1 MKSKYIRAICLG
13 AAGLLVISTAAI
25 NNHKQSEDVTAKA
38 AATASVI
45 EESAETADAGVTAGI
60 ASVTAQAL
68 ASDEDVATVSDTDTE
83 LTAAAQEE
91 VTSVYGYTN
100 LGIAVVDSGNLN
112 VRETPGTDA
121 TLVGKM
127 PNHAACE
134 VLGVDGEWTQIQS
147 GEVTGYVKTEYLV
160 TGNEAAALAEQVKET
175 VAKVTTTTLYVREEP
190 NTDCSIVTSMPMG
203 EELEVVEQLDGLMQS
218 AVLVTG
224 PLSKG
229 FFSLG
234 DQTHADALPMDTTKT
249 TNWFY
254 FLSNIE
260 LMTAE
265 ENHTVICYGDS
276 ITAGAWPDYLTLLAR
291 QNPDN
296 HTAFIR
302 RATSGSRV
310 LRQYECITYD
320 SYGLKGTNRFPHE
333 IPTTGADTV
342 IIQQGINDIIHPI
355 GIETNPFRPM
365 SDLPTAKE
373 LIDGYRYYIEEA
385 KKLHLKVYMGTLLPI
400 FGWRTYATFR
410 DDLRNELNAW
420 IRSAKEIDGCID
432 FDLALRGSENPS
444 AFREGFDSGDHLH
457 PSSKAYQAMAECAYE
472 VLRK

>member
-1 MKSKYIRAICLG
+1 
-13 AAGLLVISTAAI
+13 
-25 NNHKQSEDVTAKA
+25 
-38 AATASVI
+38 
-45 EESAETADAGVTAGI
+45 
-60 ASVTAQAL
+60 
-68 ASDEDVATVSDTDTE
+68 
-83 LTAAAQEE
+83 
-91 VTSVYGYTN
+91 
-100 LGIAVVDSGNLN
+100 
-112 VRETPGTDA
+112 
-121 TLVGKM
+121 
-127 PNHAACE
+127 
-134 VLGVDGEWTQIQS
+134 
-147 GEVTGYVKTEYLV
+147 
-160 TGNEAAALAEQVKET
+160 
-175 VAKVTTTTLYVREEP
+175 
-190 NTDCSIVTSMPMG
+190 
-203 EELEVVEQLDGLMQS
+203 MQS
-218 AVLVTG
+218 AVFVTG

-342 IIQQGINDIIHPI
+342 IIQQGINDIIHPV

>member
-1 MKSKYIRAICLG
+1 MENPMNTTINKNQTWCSMWGNAVSIAEHRPESYAKDITLRYPVYAPFDG
-13 AAGLLVISTAAI
+13 TALRFTFD
-25 NNHKQSEDVTAKA
+25 NYCGSEPVSITK
-38 AATASVI
+38 
-45 EESAETADAGVTAGI
+45 
-60 ASVTAQAL
+60 
-68 ASDEDVATVSDTDTE
+68 ATVSIADCDFNCDDITRKINLSCPMQE
-83 LTAAAQEE
+83 SATAQI
-91 VTSVYGYTN
+91 TF
-100 LGIAVVDSGNLN
+100 SGNSS
-112 VRETPGTDA
+112 VTIAAHERIISDDIFFQVQAGQ
-121 TLVGKM
+121 TLCV
-127 PNHAACE
+127 N
-134 VLGVDGEWTQIQS
+134 
-147 GEVTGYVKTEYLV
+147 
-160 TGNEAAALAEQVKET
+160 
-175 VAKVTTTTLYVREEP
+175 LYFADF
-190 NTDCSIVTSMPMG
+190 T
-203 EELEVVEQLDGLMQS
+203 LMQS
-218 AVLVTG
+218 AVLITG

-234 DQTHADALPMDTTKT
+234 DQTSAGRLPLDTSKT

-260 LMTAE
+260 LMTSE

-296 HTAFIR
+296 HTSFIR

-342 IIQQGINDIIHPI
+342 IIQQGINDIIHPV

-385 KKLHLKVYMGTLLPI
+385 KKSHLKVYMGTLLPI

-410 DDLRNELNAW
+410 DDLRNEVNAW
-420 IRSAKEIDGCID
+420 IRSTKEIDGCID

-472 VLRK
+472 VLQR

>member
-1 MKSKYIRAICLG
+1 MENPMNTTINKNQTWCSMWGNAVSIAEHRPESYAKDITLRYPVYAPFDG
-13 AAGLLVISTAAI
+13 TALRFTFD
-25 NNHKQSEDVTAKA
+25 NYCGSEPVSITK
-38 AATASVI
+38 
-45 EESAETADAGVTAGI
+45 
-60 ASVTAQAL
+60 
-68 ASDEDVATVSDTDTE
+68 ATVSIADCDFNCDDITRKINLSCPMQE
-83 LTAAAQEE
+83 SATAQI
-91 VTSVYGYTN
+91 TF
-100 LGIAVVDSGNLN
+100 SGNSS
-112 VRETPGTDA
+112 VTIAAHERIISDDIFFQVQAGQ
-121 TLVGKM
+121 TLCV
-127 PNHAACE
+127 N
-134 VLGVDGEWTQIQS
+134 
-147 GEVTGYVKTEYLV
+147 
-160 TGNEAAALAEQVKET
+160 
-175 VAKVTTTTLYVREEP
+175 LYFADF
-190 NTDCSIVTSMPMG
+190 T
-203 EELEVVEQLDGLMQS
+203 LMQS
-218 AVLVTG
+218 AVLITG

-234 DQTHADALPMDTTKT
+234 DQTSAGRLPLDTSKT

-260 LMTAE
+260 LMTSE

-291 QNPDN
+291 ENPDN

-302 RATSGSRV
+302 RATSGSRI

-320 SYGLKGTNRFPHE
+320 SYGLKGINRFPHE

-342 IIQQGINDIIHPI
+342 IIQQGINDIIHPV

-373 LIDGYRYYIEEA
+373 LIDGYRYYTEEA

>member
-1 MKSKYIRAICLG
+1 
-13 AAGLLVISTAAI
+13 
-25 NNHKQSEDVTAKA
+25 
-38 AATASVI
+38 
-45 EESAETADAGVTAGI
+45 
-60 ASVTAQAL
+60 
-68 ASDEDVATVSDTDTE
+68 
-83 LTAAAQEE
+83 
-91 VTSVYGYTN
+91 
-100 LGIAVVDSGNLN
+100 
-112 VRETPGTDA
+112 
-121 TLVGKM
+121 
-127 PNHAACE
+127 
-134 VLGVDGEWTQIQS
+134 
-147 GEVTGYVKTEYLV
+147 
-160 TGNEAAALAEQVKET
+160 
-175 VAKVTTTTLYVREEP
+175 
-190 NTDCSIVTSMPMG
+190 
-203 EELEVVEQLDGLMQS
+203 
-218 AVLVTG
+218 
-224 PLSKG
+224 
-229 FFSLG
+229 
-234 DQTHADALPMDTTKT
+234 MDTTKT

-420 IRSAKEIDGCID
+420 IRSAKEIDGYID

-444 AFREGFDSGDHLH
+444 AFQEGFDSGDHLH

>member
-1 MKSKYIRAICLG
+1 MENPMNTTINKNQTWCSMWGNAVSIAEHRPESYAKDITLRYPVYAPFDG
-13 AAGLLVISTAAI
+13 TALRFTFD
-25 NNHKQSEDVTAKA
+25 NYCGSEPVSITK
-38 AATASVI
+38 
-45 EESAETADAGVTAGI
+45 
-60 ASVTAQAL
+60 
-68 ASDEDVATVSDTDTE
+68 ATVSIADCDFNCDDITRKINLSCPMQE
-83 LTAAAQEE
+83 SATAQI
-91 VTSVYGYTN
+91 TF
-100 LGIAVVDSGNLN
+100 SGNSS
-112 VRETPGTDA
+112 VTIAAHERIISDDIFFQVQAGQ
-121 TLVGKM
+121 TLCV
-127 PNHAACE
+127 N
-134 VLGVDGEWTQIQS
+134 
-147 GEVTGYVKTEYLV
+147 
-160 TGNEAAALAEQVKET
+160 
-175 VAKVTTTTLYVREEP
+175 LYFADF
-190 NTDCSIVTSMPMG
+190 T
-203 EELEVVEQLDGLMQS
+203 LMQS
-218 AVLVTG
+218 AVLITG

-234 DQTHADALPMDTTKT
+234 DQTSAGRLPLDTSKT

-260 LMTAE
+260 LMTSE

-291 QNPDN
+291 ENPDN

-342 IIQQGINDIIHPI
+342 IIQQGINDIIHPV

-365 SDLPTAKE
+365 SDLPTVKE

>member
-1 MKSKYIRAICLG
+1 MENPMNTTINKNQTWCSMWGNAVSIAEHRPESYAKDITLRYPVYAPFDG
-13 AAGLLVISTAAI
+13 TALRFTFD
-25 NNHKQSEDVTAKA
+25 NYCGSEPVSITK
-38 AATASVI
+38 
-45 EESAETADAGVTAGI
+45 
-60 ASVTAQAL
+60 
-68 ASDEDVATVSDTDTE
+68 ATVSIADCDFNCDDISRKINLSCPMQE
-83 LTAAAQEE
+83 SATAQI
-91 VTSVYGYTN
+91 TF
-100 LGIAVVDSGNLN
+100 SGNSS
-112 VRETPGTDA
+112 VTIAAHERIISDDIFFQVQAGQ
-121 TLVGKM
+121 TLCV
-127 PNHAACE
+127 N
-134 VLGVDGEWTQIQS
+134 
-147 GEVTGYVKTEYLV
+147 
-160 TGNEAAALAEQVKET
+160 
-175 VAKVTTTTLYVREEP
+175 LYFADF
-190 NTDCSIVTSMPMG
+190 T
-203 EELEVVEQLDGLMQS
+203 LMQS
-218 AVLVTG
+218 AVLITG

-234 DQTHADALPMDTTKT
+234 DQTSAGRLPLDTSKT

-260 LMTAE
+260 LMTSE

-291 QNPDN
+291 ENPDN

-342 IIQQGINDIIHPI
+342 IIQQGINDIIHPV

-365 SDLPTAKE
+365 SDLPTVKE